1 MSDRIFD
8 DDEKTLEEVSARM
21 DEIRNT
27 IRLKPVCRAIN
38 FDEDSDD
45 NKRYAALGAFLMY
58 HSDLKNYMASLVDK
72 SEFKKNTVIHIDE
85 AAIRS
90 FSVIIY
96 GAMLST
102 LSTEH
107 PFIKNEVHKMLCDL
121 MNGLSGFKL
130 YSEIEDI
137 VLSVFKKYNVLS
149 LYKHRIDV
157 MDIYVRLTYIATNIW
172 FCTYGNTD
180 ELGRNALEWIRNFYE
195 TNIQTNKSST
205 ED

>member
-1 MSDRIFD
+1 MSDKIFEK
-8 DDEKTLEEVSARM
+8 DEKTLEEVNARI

-45 NKRYAALGAFLMY
+45 NKKYASLGAFLMY
-58 HSDLKNYMASLVDK
+58 HPDLKNYMATLVDK
-72 SEFKKNTVIHIDE
+72 SEFKNTTVIHIDE

-90 FSVIIY
+90 FSVVIY

-121 MNGLSGFKL
+121 MNGLSGFRL
-130 YSEIEDI
+130 YTEIENV
-137 VLSVFKKYNVLS
+137 VLSVFKKYNVIS
-149 LYKHRIDV
+149 LYKQRTDSIE
-157 MDIYVRLTYIATNIW
+157 IYIRLTYISTNIW

-180 ELGRNALEWIRNFYE
+180 ELGRNALEWIRKFYE
-195 TNIQTNKSST
+195 TNSQTDK
-205 ED
+205 